1 MKMRLIAAVVL
12 LPLLLI
18 VLLVLPKIFTVILM
32 GALSA
37 IASFELLR
45 GTGLVPEL
53 RLNIYTAIMAFLVS
67 MWGYFDMNYPAA
79 LLGVVAFTGLLFSE
93 LLISHAKLEF
103 RKITVCLAGGLLIPF
118 LLSSIA
124 RIRMSY
130 SGAFFVLLPFLI
142 AFMSDSGAYFAGRFL
157 GKHKLAPSISPTKTV
172 EGVIG
177 GVVSAVIGMQIFCV
191 ILDLGFHFEVSYL
204 NALAYGIFGSLVG
217 VFGDLSF
224 SAIKRQVGIKDYGNL
239 IPGHGGIMDRFDS
252 MLFVAPVTEALLLLL
267 PVAVR

>member
-1 MKMRLIAAVVL
+1 M
-12 LPLLLI
+12 
-18 VLLVLPKIFTVILM
+18 
-32 GALSA
+32 S
-37 IASFELLR
+37 
-45 GTGLVPEL
+45 
-53 RLNIYTAIMAFLVS
+53 
-67 MWGYFDMNYPAA
+67 YPAA
-79 LLGVVAFTGLLFSE
+79 LLGVVTFTGLLFSE
-93 LLISHAKLEF
+93 LLISHAKLDF
-103 RKITVCLAGGLLIPF
+103 RKIAVCLAGGLLVPF
-118 LLSSIA
+118 LLSSIS
-124 RIRMSY
+124 RIRVGY
-130 SGAFFVLLPFLI
+130 SGVFFVLLPFLI
-142 AFMSDSGAYFAGRFL
+142 AFMSDSGAYFAGRYL
-157 GKHKLAPSISPTKTV
+157 GKHKLAPTISPNKTV